1 MFDVG
6 FSELVLI
13 GIVALLVLGPERLP
27 KVARAAGLWAGRARR
42 FLSTV
47 KADIDRE
54 IKAEELRQIMQK
66 QAESSG
72 IHEIVEQTRT
82 AVGEIKGAATDTVTS
97 AGAAITP
104 PPDVTAT
111 VSGVEPPPAA
121 PQAPPAAPLS
131 SKPND
136 Q

>member
-6 FSELVLI
+6 FSEMVLI

-42 FLSTV
+42 FLSSV

-54 IKAEELRQIMQK
+54 LKAEELKQIMQK

-72 IHEIVEQTRT
+72 LHEILEQTRT
-82 AVGEIKGAATDTVTS
+82 AGREIKSATTETVTS
-97 AGAAITP
+97 ASS
-104 PPDVTAT
+104 T
-111 VSGVEPPPAA
+111 VSQPAA
-121 PQAPPAAPLS
+121 PETDKPATVAPPS
-131 SKPND
+131 SHDK
-136 Q
+136 